1 MFMTNGLIVEQKSI
15 VKVPNKKLPN
25 RQNITLYKCIPFIF
39 ESFRDQRLCIVRL
52 KKKKLLFL
60 DMGNTK

>member
-25 RQNITLYKCIPFIF
+25 SQNIALYKCVPFIF
-39 ESFRDQRLCIVRL
+39 ESFRDQRLIV
-52 KKKKLLFL
+52 
-60 DMGNTK
+60 